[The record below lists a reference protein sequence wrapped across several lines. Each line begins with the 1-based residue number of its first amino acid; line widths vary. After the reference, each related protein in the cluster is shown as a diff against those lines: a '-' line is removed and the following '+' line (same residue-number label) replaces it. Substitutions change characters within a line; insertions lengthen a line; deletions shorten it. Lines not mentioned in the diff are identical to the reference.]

1 MTSHCNIQ
9 YSATCL
15 ATMYARTCTCTCCI
29 FNQHCFCDLHVYVP
43 TDMILTQ
50 NNLTYFVQYLPC
62 PYFTMQHCTIQLSP
76 ARYVTVFPLARVMHS
91 HASTS
96 SVLDIFTHTVVCDLS
111 LNNNRNYHSS
121 TEKHRSPNVM
131 TKYTSFVH
139 ILTIKYAVQYMHN
152 CQGFPRSIA
161 AISYG

>member
-1 MTSHCNIQ
+1 MPLFHN
-9 YSATCL
+9 ATL
-15 ATMYARTCTCTCCI
+15 YYTTT
-29 FNQHCFCDLHVYVP
+29 
-43 TDMILTQ
+43 
-50 NNLTYFVQYLPC
+50 
-62 PYFTMQHCTIQLSP
+62 P

-91 HASTS
+91 HVSTS
-96 SVLDIFTHTVVCDLS
+96 SVLDIFTYTVVCDLS